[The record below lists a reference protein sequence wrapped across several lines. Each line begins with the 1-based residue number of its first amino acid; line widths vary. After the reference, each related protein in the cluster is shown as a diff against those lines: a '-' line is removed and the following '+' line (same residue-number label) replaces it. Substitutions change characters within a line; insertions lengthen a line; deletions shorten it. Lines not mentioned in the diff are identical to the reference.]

1 MAENKAE
8 KEVLRAAIEK
18 WGREAQ
24 TKMVLEEMSELQKE
38 ICKNWRGQSNEESIA
53 EEIAD
58 VEIVL
63 DQLKMIFGVAGKVHA
78 HRIRKIKRLKERL
91 AAAGREASV

>member
-1 MAENKAE
+1 MAENKSE
-8 KEVLRAAIEK
+8 KEVLRAAIDR

-24 TKMVLEEMSELQKE
+24 TKMVLEEMAELQKE

-63 DQLKMIFGVAGKVHA
+63 DQLKMIYGVAGKVHA

-91 AAAGREASV
+91 AASEKEIAK